1 LAKILKATEI
11 TTYRKTGLLFPMQ
24 LLTAQEAAEYLAQLE
39 NYEAKTGSP
48 VKGKWRYKSSLVFPW
63 VDRLMRKPEI
73 LDVVEDLLGPNL
85 MVWTTHLY
93 PKEPSDGRFI
103 SWHQDSAH
111 WGLDSSKILT
121 VWVALTEVNE
131 ANGCMRMMPGSH
143 KGGVAPHRDTWDPD
157 NILTR
162 GQTIELEIDEKKA
175 VWVPLQPGQASLHH
189 VDMWHA
195 SKPNETN
202 SRRVGVALR
211 YITPEARQER
221 VETDFATLV
230 RGKDDFG
237 HFQPEAAP
245 RTTMAPEAIAEH
257 RRIVDIQGQIYL
269 KGTVREGVG
278 GLAETNLE
286 RS

>member
-1 LAKILKATEI
+1 MAKILQANEI
-11 TTYRKTGLLFPMQ
+11 KTFQETGLLFPKQ
-24 LLTAQEAAEYLAQLE
+24 LLTTQEAAEYLADLE
-39 NYEAKTGSP
+39 TYEAETGSP
-48 VKGKWRYKSSLVFPW
+48 VNGKWRYKSSLVFPW
-63 VDRLMRKPEI
+63 VNRLMRKPEI

-131 ANGCMRMMPGSH
+131 ANGCMRVMLGSH
-143 KGGVAPHRDTWDPD
+143 MGGIAPHRDTWDPH

-162 GQTIELEIDEKKA
+162 GQTIDLEIDETKA

-195 SKPNETN
+195 SKPNETT

-221 VETDFATLV
+221 VKTDFATLV
-230 RGKDDFG
+230 RGKDHFG

-245 RTTMAPEAIAEH
+245 RTTMASEAIAEH
-257 RRIVDIQGQIYL
+257 QRIAEIQGQIYL
-269 KGTVREGVG
+269 KGTEREGVG